1 MKIYLLDPRTIRPDV
16 SEHQRACFDQIRKCA
31 EQDIRRQHLLCENP
45 SEADLVLAGIQ
56 WDGFGPFFSFLT
68 HSRFFQSHKH
78 KIICYCPDDLIYPA
92 VPGLYPAI
100 TPWWV
105 RQGWGR
111 GAPYLS
117 SHIHQH
123 RFDPLSSTVR
133 DILFSFV
140 GSTKTDPLRQKLSQ
154 LDHPRAR
161 FVDSTPASSKQY
173 WFEKSEDSIRASFEQ
188 YRDLMSRTKFALCPR
203 GVSASS
209 IRLYEAMESG
219 CVPIII
225 ADDLVLPDGPDWK
238 SFSIRIAEEEISEIP
253 ALMEAL
259 EPKFEEMSWRARAAW
274 EEFFSPASAFHQMVE
289 LGAMIQGGLSSG
301 KRLWLEVIAR
311 AGEYL
316 IPRNIRIHLRHAL
329 RRFR

>member
-1 MKIYLLDPRTIRPDV
+1 M
-16 SEHQRACFDQIRKCA
+16 
-31 EQDIRRQHLLCENP
+31 
-45 SEADLVLAGIQ
+45 G
-56 WDGFGPFFSFLT
+56 GFGPFFSFLT

-92 VPGLYPAI
+92 VPGLYPSI
-100 TPWWV
+100 TSWWV
-105 RQGWGR
+105 RHGWGR

-123 RFDPLSSTVR
+123 RFDPLSSTAR

-209 IRLYEAMESG
+209 IRLRSHGKWLRADHHCRRSG
-219 CVPIII
+219 VTGRTRLEKLLDSDCRKRNLGDPGVNGSAGAEVRRDELACTRRLGGIFLAVVGLPSDGGTGGNDPGRVIIRKKI
-225 ADDLVLPDGPDWK
+225 VVGSCCSCWK
-238 SFSIRIAEEEISEIP
+238 ILDPTQYPHS
-253 ALMEAL
+253 
-259 EPKFEEMSWRARAAW
+259 
-274 EEFFSPASAFHQMVE
+274 SPARFETFSLEF
-289 LGAMIQGGLSSG
+289 LSTRRCS
-301 KRLWLEVIAR
+301 KR
-311 AGEYL
+311 
-316 IPRNIRIHLRHAL
+316 H
-329 RRFR
+329 